1 MSQSVSWNL
10 QLSVR
15 PDRLDDARALIAEMV
30 EATREEAGT
39 LSYEWFLSGD
49 GSVCHIN
56 ERYADSEAALAHLA
70 NFGASFVDRFM
81 GCFEP
86 ISLSIYGA
94 PSDEARAVLD
104 GFGASYLGSV
114 GGFRR

>member
-15 PDRLDDARALIAEMV
+15 PDRLDDARDLIAEMV

-39 LSYEWFLSGD
+39 VGYEWFMSGD
-49 GSVCHIN
+49 GSACHIN
-56 ERYADSEAALAHLA
+56 ERYADSEAVLAHLA

-86 ISLSIYGA
+86 ISLSVYGA